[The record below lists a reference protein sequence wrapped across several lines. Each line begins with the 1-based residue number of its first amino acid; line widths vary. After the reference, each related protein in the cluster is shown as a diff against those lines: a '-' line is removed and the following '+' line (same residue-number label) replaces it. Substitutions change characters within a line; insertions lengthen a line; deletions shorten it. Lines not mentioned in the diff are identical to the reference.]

1 MEEAE
6 LVVEEGGVVGH
17 AGDGNPPVPAYA
29 RAVRRFR
36 LSPSA
41 YRKIVLVAGILLAVI
56 IVSGAAVRLTGSGL
70 GCPDWPNCEPGRLT
84 PKGADNGH
92 AMIEFVNRMF
102 TGAVSIAV
110 IVCVLGSFLRDPR
123 RRDLIWL
130 SLGLVAGVFAQAV
143 VGGLTVIFDLRPEFV
158 MTHFLL
164 SLVLLTD
171 AIVLYKRAGEP
182 HTKSALQV
190 EPPIRTWGRLLVFMA
205 CVVVVTGTVVTS
217 TGPHG
222 GDKEAK
228 RFAFDISNVARIH
241 GIAVMIFLGATLVIL
256 RLLRRSRAPEATVT
270 RLGAVLLIALHPG
283 RDRLH
288 PVLQRHPRAARRPP
302 HRRGDGAVDRGDL
315 VLPRPLHPDPSLMRR
330 SAT

>member
-1 MEEAE
+1 
-6 LVVEEGGVVGH
+6 
-17 AGDGNPPVPAYA
+17 
-29 RAVRRFR
+29 

-41 YRKIVLVAGILLAVI
+41 YRKIVLVAGVLLAVI
-56 IVSGAAVRLTGSGL
+56 IVTGAAVRLTGSGL

-84 PKGADNGH
+84 PKGADDGH
-92 AMIEFVNRMF
+92 AIVEFVNRMF

-130 SLGLVAGVFAQAV
+130 SLGLVAGVLAQAV

-182 HTKSALQV
+182 HTRAELQV
-190 EPPIRTWGRLLVFMA
+190 EPRIRTWGRLLVLMA
-205 CVVVVTGTVVTS
+205 CVVVTTGTVVTS

-228 RFAFDISNVARIH
+228 RFAFEISHVARIH
-241 GIAVMIFLGATLVIL
+241 GVSVMIFLGLTLVIL

-270 RLGAVLLIALHPG
+270 RLGAVLLVACIQAAIGYIQYFNGIPALLVGLHIAGATALWTAVIWCYLG
-283 RDRLH
+283 FFI
-288 PVLQRHPRAARRPP
+288 RPP
-302 HRRGDGAVDRGDL
+302 DPPGDPARTTPG
-315 VLPRPLHPDPSLMRR
+315 
-330 SAT
+330 SARLQPA